1 MLNNQNHLRI
11 EVVAFATLCAVLII
25 SMGMQMSQQ
34 NRMIQ
39 DLKKGVEELEEENE
53 NLSKENDE
61 LLEREGEL
69 LEREGD
75 LLERNNELSI
85 KLEKYKT
92 KLQEQKL
99 EEAER
104 IAQQKLEEERKR
116 NTIQVQATAYT
127 ANDAGMDGKGIT
139 FTGTKVKQGKTI
151 AVDPSVIPLGS
162 KVRIESETYPSIN
175 GVYIAGDTG
184 GAIKGNRVDIY
195 FVHKNDAL
203 QFGRRDVT
211 VTILERGDWK

>member
-1 MLNNQNHLRI
+1 MSMISNKNHLRI
-11 EVVAFATLCAVLII
+11 EAVVFVTLFVVLTI
-25 SMGMQMSQQ
+25 SIGVHMSQQ

-39 DLKKGVEELEEENE
+39 DLKKDVEELEEENE
-53 NLSKENDE
+53 NLSKEN
-61 LLEREGEL
+61 GEL
-69 LEREGD
+69 LEREGN
-75 LLERNNELSI
+75 LLERNNELNI
-85 KLEKYKT
+85 KLEEYKT

-104 IAQQKLEEERKR
+104 ITQMKLEEERKR
-116 NTIQVQATAYT
+116 NNIQVQATAYT
-127 ANDAGMDGKGIT
+127 ANDAGMNGKGIT
-139 FTGTKVKQGKTI
+139 FTETKVKQGRTI

-175 GVYIAGDTG
+175 GVYIAEDIG

-211 VTILERGDWK
+211 VTILERGDWKR